1 MEEIVKD
8 INLKEIYDNHE
19 FWTERYRFFKN
30 GICFEKMNIIDYDME
45 NKHLIVMDIF
55 KNKPVE
61 YEYDWLF
68 NMNTEIIENH
78 KEYFLILEE
87 EFFDSDYT
95 IYKLDMDI
103 EKINKLKL
111 LITI

>member
-1 MEEIVKD
+1 
-8 INLKEIYDNHE
+8 
-19 FWTERYRFFKN
+19 
-30 GICFEKMNIIDYDME
+30 
-45 NKHLIVMDIF
+45 MDIF

-68 NMNTEIIENH
+68 NIMNIEIIENH

-87 EFFDSDYT
+87 EFCDSNYT